1 MYIEKMQITTTF
13 NSAKGLS
20 IYASA
25 LDSLNILFQANTGS
39 SGNGDIYLMNISGF
53 ANTTTYSASSSGLSA
68 SYTEGM
74 IVNPDSPFYIDFDTA
89 SSKGMVT
96 TFFDDS

>member
-1 MYIEKMQITTTF
+1 
-13 NSAKGLS
+13 
-20 IYASA
+20 
-25 LDSLNILFQANTGS
+25 
-39 SGNGDIYLMNISGF
+39 MNISGF
-53 ANTTTYSASSSGLSA
+53 SNSTTYTTSSSSLSA

-74 IVNPDSPFYIDFDTA
+74 IVNPDSPFYIDFDTT